1 MRRLTPVLV
10 AVLVA
15 VLLAGCVSVARV
27 NNETCYA
34 TTPPLA
40 RVHPW
45 FWWLNP
51 FAAIP
56 LHLEGGFDGTTQYC
70 EQFVP

>member
-1 MRRLTPVLV
+1 MRHVYAGIVVGALLV
-10 AVLVA
+10 G
-15 VLLAGCVSVARV
+15 GCAWGVKHPDT
-27 NNETCYA
+27 NETCYN
-34 TTPPLA
+34 TTPPLE

-56 LHLEGGFDGTTQYC
+56 LYLEGGFDGKTTYC
-70 EQFVP
+70 ENQ

>member
-1 MRRLTPVLV
+1 MRRLATVLV
-10 AVLVA
+10 AL
-15 VLLAGCVSVARV
+15 LLAGCASLGGVY
-27 NNETCYA
+27 NPQTNETCYN

-56 LHLEGGFDGTTQYC
+56 LHLEGGFDGTTKQC
-70 EQFVP
+70 GPGKR